1 MAPEYGA
8 GAHGEQGDM
17 MHLILVIN
25 IGSTS
30 TKAGLFSDED
40 VLFKETIDHTA
51 KDLAQLHGYDA
62 WLRFHRDTLEKISE
76 RHKQRFDRLDLVVSR
91 GGLTK
96 PVEGG
101 AYLINDAMLHDL
113 RSGQYGWHPCNVGP
127 AIAYEVA
134 KRLGTKAI
142 IYDSPVADQMDP
154 LARISG
160 LKEIERK
167 SAFHVLSQK
176 SAARKAARELGVAY
190 EQSNFIVAHLG
201 GGITICAHKKGRIID
216 GTHGLSEGPFTPQ
229 RTGALPLQEFMNL
242 CFSGQFTKEELS
254 RKLFGEGGVHSYLG
268 THDIAAVEQNA
279 KKGDEKALLV
289 LRTMAYQISKDI
301 CAMAAVLA
309 GRVDSI
315 VLTGNLCNAQT
326 VVNEIG
332 SRVDFLA
339 HFLVYP
345 GEDELENLALGGM
358 NFLRQGETIRK
369 YV

>member
-1 MAPEYGA
+1 
-8 GAHGEQGDM
+8 M
-17 MHLILVIN
+17 MQRILVIN

-30 TKAGLFSDED
+30 TKVGLFSDENI
-40 VLFKETIDHTA
+40 LSKETIDHAA

-62 WLRFHRDTLEKISE
+62 WLRFHQAMVEKFFKSHKGRLE
-76 RHKQRFDRLDLVVSR
+76 RFHLVVSR

-96 PVEGG
+96 PVETG
-101 AYLINDAMLHDL
+101 AYLINDAMLRDL

-127 AIAYEVA
+127 AIAYEIA
-134 KRLGTKAI
+134 KRLEVRAI
-142 IYDSPVADQMDP
+142 IYDSPVADEMEP
-154 LARISG
+154 LARVSG
-160 LKEIERK
+160 LKGIERK

-176 SAARKAARELGVAY
+176 SGARKAAEELGIHY
-190 EQSNFIVAHLG
+190 EQGHFIVAHLG

-242 CFSGQFTKEELS
+242 CFSGQFTQEELS
-254 RKLFGEGGVHSYLG
+254 RKLFGQGGVYSYLG

-301 CAMAAVLA
+301 CTMAAVLA

-315 VLTGNLCNAQT
+315 VLTGNLCNART
-326 VVNEIG
+326 VVNEIR

-358 NFLRQGETIRK
+358 NILRQGETVRE
-369 YV
+369 YT